1 MSFTTFLSTFSFIFI
16 QSYICHSS
24 IIAKIKKKQFQKNK
38 TKKIKK
44 VILKSK
50 KQTLISKS
58 RKHFKRLIPPKN
70 KPQIKNKNEA
80 SI

>member
-44 VILKSK
+44 VLLESK

-58 RKHFKRLIPPKN
+58 RHHFKKINPTGNANPKTR
-70 KPQIKNKNEA
+70 IG
-80 SI
+80 